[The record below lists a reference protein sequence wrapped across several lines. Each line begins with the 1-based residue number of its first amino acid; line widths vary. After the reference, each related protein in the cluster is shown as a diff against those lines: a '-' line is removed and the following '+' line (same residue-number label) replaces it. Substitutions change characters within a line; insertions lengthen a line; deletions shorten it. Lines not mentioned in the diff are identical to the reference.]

1 VLTDT
6 HAHLD
11 FPELQADF
19 PGVLAR
25 AAAAGVYRIISI
37 GTSIESSRRTIA
49 LAAAHPSLRA
59 VIGIHPNNA
68 HEAAPNYLDD
78 LRTLARNAPIAAIG
92 EIGIDHYWLP
102 SAAAARGQK
111 MDDPGL
117 AEDEIKRR
125 QETIFREQLDLA
137 IELGLNVVIHQRAAW
152 EPTLQ
157 VLRDYTGRVRCVFHC
172 FGESW
177 ARAEELFALGHL
189 VSFTGIVT
197 FKNAAQVQ
205 EVATRIA
212 PDRFMVETDSPYLA
226 PIPFRGTTCEPAH
239 VRLTAEFIAN
249 LRGEPLE
256 RLAAHTERVAEN
268 FFRL

>member
-1 VLTDT
+1 MLTDT

-19 PGVLAR
+19 AGVLAR
-25 AAAAGVYRIISI
+25 AAEAGVHRIVSI
-37 GTSIESSRRTIA
+37 GTSVESSRRTIA
-49 LAAAHPSLRA
+49 LSAEHPNLRP

-68 HEAAPNYLDD
+68 HEAAAGYLDE
-78 LRTLARNAPIAAIG
+78 LRALAGTARIAAIG

-117 AEDEIKRR
+117 SEEGIKRR
-125 QETIFREQLDLA
+125 QNRVFREQLELA

-152 EPTLQ
+152 ESTLE

-177 ARAEELFALGHL
+177 ARAQELFALGHL

-205 EVATRIA
+205 EVAARVSA
-212 PDRFMVETDSPYLA
+212 DRFMVETDCPYLA
-226 PIPFRGTTCEPAH
+226 PIPFRGKTCEPAY
-239 VRLTAEFIAN
+239 VRHTAEFIAK
-249 LRGEPLE
+249 LRGQTVEE
-256 RLAAHTERVAEN
+256 LAAATERVAES

>member
-19 PGVLAR
+19 AGVLAR
-25 AAAAGVYRIISI
+25 VAEAGVHRMVSI

-49 LAAAHPSLRA
+49 LAAAHPHIRP

-68 HEAAPNYLDD
+68 HEAPASYIDELRVLAGSAPV
-78 LRTLARNAPIAAIG
+78 AAIG

-111 MDDPGL
+111 MDDTGL

-125 QETIFREQLDLA
+125 QETVFREQLDLA

-152 EPTLQ
+152 EPTLR
-157 VLRDYTGRVRCVFHC
+157 VLRDYRGRIRCVFHC

-205 EVATRIA
+205 EVAARVSA
-212 PDRFMVETDSPYLA
+212 DRFMVETDCPYLA
-226 PIPFRGTTCEPAH
+226 PIPHRGKICEPAY
-239 VRLTAEFIAN
+239 VRHTAAFIAR
-249 LRGEPLE
+249 LRGQTIGE
-256 RLAAHTERVAEN
+256 LAASTERVAES
-268 FFRL
+268 FFKL

>member
-1 VLTDT
+1 MLTDT

-25 AAAAGVYRIISI
+25 AAEAGVHRIVSI
-37 GTSIESSRRTIA
+37 GTTVEGSRSTLA
-49 LAAAHPSLRA
+49 LAAAHLNIHA
-59 VIGIHPNNA
+59 VIGVHPNNA
-68 HEAAPNYLDD
+68 HEAQGDYIGE
-78 LRTLARNAPIAAIG
+78 LRTLALGARPAAIG

-111 MDDPGL
+111 TEETGL
-117 AEDEIKRR
+117 GEEEIKQR
-125 QETIFREQLDLA
+125 QEEVFQAQLDLA

-152 EPTLQ
+152 EPTLA
-157 VLRDYTGRVRCVFHC
+157 VLREYAGRVRCVFHC

-177 ARAEELFALGHL
+177 ARAEELFALGHI

-197 FKNAAQVQ
+197 FKNAAQIQ
-205 EVATRIA
+205 EVAARVLR
-212 PDRFMVETDSPYLA
+212 DRFMVETDCPYLA
-226 PIPFRGTTCEPAH
+226 PIPFRGKRCEPAH
-239 VRLTAEFIAN
+239 VRLTAEFIAK
-249 LRGEPLE
+249 LRGETLE
-256 RLAAHTERVAEN
+256 ELASGTEAVVEK